1 MLEFDGK
8 RYFQIP
14 NDGGILPEENKEFF
28 LYVAY
33 GIPPLEWKDNEVL
46 ARYGG
51 AKPVRVVAETDD

>member
-1 MLEFDGK
+1 MG
-8 RYFQIP
+8 
-14 NDGGILPEENKEFF
+14 NDTFRFLMMGGSFLKKTRIF

-33 GIPPLEWKDNEVL
+33 GILPLEWKDNEVL